1 MFVKLM
7 VGLHAN
13 NILKLENHK
22 YKKNQPGREYCGTIS
37 ARDLFTLRN
46 TTIPAAYIPDFENG
60 LAL

>member
-22 YKKNQPGREYCGTIS
+22 YKKKLSRQMMNQLGE
-37 ARDLFTLRN
+37 FTD
-46 TTIPAAYIPDFENG
+46 Y
-60 LAL
+60 

>member
-22 YKKNQPGREYCGTIS
+22 YKKETLPTDDESVGRVY
-37 ARDLFTLRN
+37 
-46 TTIPAAYIPDFENG
+46 G
-60 LAL
+60 LLTYLL